1 MSISIT
7 FPYSAISD
15 FGLSEIITGSVTVSV
30 PASNLT
36 VTEQF
41 SLAAT
46 NWAQQA
52 RQQDI
57 RIELDD
63 SLLIDSEMVFTI
75 DCKVAGSNNLVLIH
89 APNLIRDHVL
99 DASLLIKK
107 QQVTTTDFL
116 FENTSWNNI
125 PLKDGQQAEVTL
137 QTCVND
143 TIKSVV
149 GFVSK
154 DIVFRE
160 ELTYVSK
167 QPNKA
172 GLTVEENIEYYL
184 GKDSFKNL
192 FFSQTLPTA
201 WDIPP
206 RPKNPFT
213 KINQSIQVTGFFP
226 GDPTT
231 YNYNNLGYRS
241 LIDFDH
247 GLQDKPII
255 LCLGDSDAFGVG
267 VDYSNIWSSKLQ
279 QQYPDAVV
287 INMSVPGISIDGIA
301 RIGYRAISVLGKQ
314 LVAVCTQYSPASL
327 REFVSKNYQGGVHT
341 HRNYNLPYQDWWKHI
356 DWQSNNYSFF
366 KNKVLLDSVC
376 ASHSVPHY
384 DLYIN
389 KNDGKVPYDAVE
401 YGVYTSIGPQ
411 THQAIANY
419 FYKKITQKPSLFQT
433 SQS

>member
-15 FGLSEIITGSVTVSV
+15 FGLTETLTGSVTVSV
-30 PASNLT
+30 SASNAKISQQFTLPASN
-36 VTEQF
+36 
-41 SLAAT
+41 
-46 NWAQQA
+46 WANQTPQEYI
-52 RQQDI
+52 QL
-57 RIELDD
+57 ELDD
-63 SLLIDSEMVFTI
+63 SLLIDSELVFTI
-75 DCKVAGSNNLVLIH
+75 EATVMGSNNLVLIY
-89 APNLIRDHVL
+89 APTLTRDHVV

-107 QQVTTTDFL
+107 QQVTDSDFL

-125 PLKDGQQAEVTL
+125 PLKDSQQAKVTL

-149 GFVSK
+149 GFAAK

-167 QPNKA
+167 QPNKP

-184 GKDSFKNL
+184 GKDTFKNL
-192 FFSQTLPTA
+192 FFSKTLPTA

-213 KINQSIQVTGFFP
+213 KINQNIQVTGFFP

-231 YNYNNLGYRS
+231 YDYNNLGYRATF
-241 LIDFDH
+241 DFDQT
-247 GLQDKPII
+247 LNNKRII

-267 VDYSNIWSSKLQ
+267 VDHANIWSSKLQ
-279 QQYPDAVV
+279 EQYPDAVV
-287 INMSVPGISIDGIA
+287 VNMSVPGISIDGIA
-301 RIGYRAISVLGKQ
+301 RIGYRAISYFGSQ

-327 REFVSKNYQGGVHT
+327 REFVSKAYQGGVHT
-341 HRNYNLPYQDWWKHI
+341 HRNYNLPYSDWWKHI
-356 DWQSNNYSFF
+356 DWQSNNYSFY

-376 ASHSVPHY
+376 SSYQVPHY

-389 KNDGKVPYDAVE
+389 KNDEKVPYDAVE

-411 THQAIANY
+411 THSAIANY
-419 FYKKITQKPSLFQT
+419 FYKQITNQPSLFQST
-433 SQS
+433 QS